1 MNATQ
6 RGEID
11 FLSMTYDDKSDTIM
25 TGFNTDD
32 HLEDYEQLLD
42 AIDLKEDNK
51 SAKSEGK
58 EVKVPFA
65 RDSSLPIIK
74 LDQIDE
80 IEESSDEQPDSP
92 EK

>member
-1 MNATQ
+1 MNATL
-6 RGEID
+6 RAEVDHNSIP
-11 FLSMTYDDKSDTIM
+11 YDDKSDTVM

-42 AIDLKEDNK
+42 PTELNEDNK

-58 EVKVPFA
+58 EAKVPFA
-65 RDSSLPIIK
+65 RDSSLPIIQ
-74 LDQIDE
+74 LGQIDE
-80 IEESSDEQPDSP
+80 LDESLDDQPDSP